1 MGARGENNF
10 IGEVARQ
17 TGLSI
22 HTLRFYEA
30 QRLLPEA
37 SRTESGYRVYS
48 PEDVEELHFI
58 KRAQELGFSLKE
70 IRELLLLRSRKT
82 EACSHVKALLEEK
95 LVSVRAK
102 RQELEKIEGE
112 LKRNLA
118 ACERR
123 LRHRHTSRVESCP
136 VLVRLGRNV

>member
-1 MGARGENNF
+1 MRGESSF

-30 QRLLPEA
+30 QRLLPGA
-37 SRTESGYRVYS
+37 PRTESGYRVYS
-48 PEDVEELHFI
+48 PEDVEELCFI

-70 IRELLLLRSRKT
+70 IRDLLLLRSRKT
-82 EACSHVKALLEEK
+82 EACSHVQTLLQEK

-102 RQELEKIEGE
+102 RQELEKMEGE
-112 LKRNLA
+112 L
-118 ACERR
+118 
-123 LRHRHTSRVESCP
+123 
-136 VLVRLGRNV
+136 